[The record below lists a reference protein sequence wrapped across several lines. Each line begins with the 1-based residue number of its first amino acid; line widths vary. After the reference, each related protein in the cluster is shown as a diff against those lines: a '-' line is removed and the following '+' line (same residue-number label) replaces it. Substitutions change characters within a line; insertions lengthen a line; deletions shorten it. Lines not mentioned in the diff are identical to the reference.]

1 MEKFTDKSR
10 RDNNGIFYLQK
21 QDSNLTKEFPELLPD
36 IDSELSWASEA
47 FGSKPSAVNLW
58 IGDQRSVTSL
68 HKDPFE
74 NIYCV
79 VNGWKDFV
87 LLPPTDRPWLPYK
100 NLPVAQYKEKS
111 AGKFTMETVTPEVPM
126 PLLHRFFFL

>member
-1 MEKFTDKSR
+1 M
-10 RDNNGIFYLQK
+10 
-21 QDSNLTKEFPELLPD
+21 TKEFPELVSD
-36 IDSELSWASEA
+36 IDKELPWASQA
-47 FGSKPSAVNLW
+47 FGAKPSAINLW

-87 LLPPTDRPWLPYK
+87 LFPPTDRPWLPYK
-100 NLPVAQYKEKS
+100 FLPVAQYKEIS
-111 AGKFTMETVTPEVPM
+111 PGKFSMETVIPEVGKKI
-126 PLLHRFFFL
+126 FLWL